1 MNATTTDDQVR
12 QAIRTILNHIGEDPD
27 REGLQETPDRILRS
41 LSELY
46 GGYNQ
51 DAGKILKTFKDG
63 GEDVDEMIIQRNIPF
78 FSMCEHHMLPFFGV
92 AHVAYLPQDRI
103 VGLSKLA
110 RLVDIYSRRLQVQE
124 RMTSQITEA
133 LMTHLQ
139 PKGAACIVQ
148 AAHLCMFQRGI
159 RKHHSDTI
167 TSSIKGCFRDAKT
180 RAEFHR
186 LIQNDGFSA
195 II

>member
-1 MNATTTDDQVR
+1 LNSPTTDEQVR
-12 QAIRTILNHIGEDPD
+12 QAIRTILNYIGEDPD
-27 REGLQETPDRILRS
+27 REGLLETPDRILRS
-41 LSELY
+41 LGELY
-46 GGYNQ
+46 GGYKEEPE
-51 DAGKILKTFKDG
+51 KILKTFKDG

-92 AHVAYLPQDRI
+92 AHVAYLPEDRI

-110 RLVDIYSRRLQVQE
+110 RLVDIFAQRLQVQE

-195 II
+195 IF

>member
-1 MNATTTDDQVR
+1 MNSPTTDEQVR
-12 QAIRTILNHIGEDPD
+12 QAIRTILNYIGEDPD
-27 REGLQETPDRILRS
+27 REGLLETPDRILRS
-41 LSELY
+41 LGELY
-46 GGYNQ
+46 GGYKEEPE
-51 DAGKILKTFKDG
+51 KILKTFKDG

-92 AHVAYLPQDRI
+92 AHVAYLPEDRI

-110 RLVDIYSRRLQVQE
+110 RLVDIFAQRLQVQE

-195 II
+195 IF